1 MHKFYLR
8 ETAEQMEAQA
18 GEGKPLLATIKYLRE
33 NGIEAL
39 TKEFALSTC
48 RHEQHPHLVQIKYDQ
63 VQIFC
68 YFVKFIVP

>member
-1 MHKFYLR
+1 ME
-8 ETAEQMEAQA
+8 ETQA

-63 VQIFC
+63 VQNCSLFC
-68 YFVKFIVP
+68 KIHGSLS